1 MNLLKSL
8 FGVKNLSSQ
17 GEAVREGD
25 FYKSYLKIAWPAALE
40 GIFINM
46 IILADL
52 TMVGSLGVR
61 AWAAVGIVSQPKMIM
76 LICSR
81 SLGVALTAFVARR
94 KGEDKRRDFLSG
106 FKQSLILNFIVY
118 SILLT
123 LVLLFNK
130 NILLFAGA
138 KTEYIELAQTYF
150 KYIAIGIFFRS
161 MGIMI
166 SSAKVGLG
174 KTKEV
179 FYANVVGNVVNV
191 ILNYILIFGNF
202 GFPMLGIKGAA
213 IATMIGD
220 ISTFLILLAGVI
232 NPENELNLSKEG
244 SWKMEK
250 HIMSPILNITS
261 GTLAEQVF
269 ERIGLFL
276 FSRIIAELGTVATG
290 TNYVAM
296 ILCDLCY
303 YTAIG
308 MGVASSAFTGQ
319 KLGEKRPDLAKIYG
333 KVASNVGYIVSTFFA
348 VIFILFRKELF
359 MVMIQDPDVI
369 HLGSFILI
377 FVAIACFP
385 QVQALVNSGVLRGAG
400 DSKYVALYSLVSI
413 TVIRPI
419 VTYMLAFTFGFG
431 AYGVWLALI
440 LDQTM
445 RMIISKKRI
454 LSDKWIKK
462 VV

>member
-81 SLGVALTAFVARR
+81 SLGAALTAFVARR

-244 SWKMEK
+244 SGR
-250 HIMSPILNITS
+250 SS
-261 GTLAEQVF
+261 
-269 ERIGLFL
+269 
-276 FSRIIAELGTVATG
+276 TV
-290 TNYVAM
+290 
-296 ILCDLCY
+296 
-303 YTAIG
+303 
-308 MGVASSAFTGQ
+308 
-319 KLGEKRPDLAKIYG
+319 
-333 KVASNVGYIVSTFFA
+333 
-348 VIFILFRKELF
+348 
-359 MVMIQDPDVI
+359 
-369 HLGSFILI
+369 
-377 FVAIACFP
+377 
-385 QVQALVNSGVLRGAG
+385 
-400 DSKYVALYSLVSI
+400 
-413 TVIRPI
+413 
-419 VTYMLAFTFGFG
+419 
-431 AYGVWLALI
+431 
-440 LDQTM
+440 
-445 RMIISKKRI
+445 
-454 LSDKWIKK
+454 
-462 VV
+462 

>member
-1 MNLLKSL
+1 M
-8 FGVKNLSSQ
+8 FGPL
-17 GEAVREGD
+17 
-25 FYKSYLKIAWPAALE
+25 AAL
-40 GIFINM
+40 
-46 IILADL
+46 
-52 TMVGSLGVR
+52 LGVAVAHFPRHPRDHGGCGDAVTGFGDGFGDRPPRVPSGIVDPHPVGPAHVVVAFRELFEGRGPHSDLGCLQVHASDR

-81 SLGVALTAFVARR
+81 SLGAALTAFVARR
-94 KGEDKRRDFLSG
+94 KGEDKRRDFLSV

-191 ILNYILIFGNF
+191 ILNYFLIFGNF

-333 KVASNVGYIVSTFFA
+333 KVASNVGYICTRA
-348 VIFILFRKELF
+348 RKARTPL
-359 MVMIQDPDVI
+359 
-369 HLGSFILI
+369 
-377 FVAIACFP
+377 
-385 QVQALVNSGVLRGAG
+385 
-400 DSKYVALYSLVSI
+400 
-413 TVIRPI
+413 
-419 VTYMLAFTFGFG
+419 
-431 AYGVWLALI
+431 
-440 LDQTM
+440 
-445 RMIISKKRI
+445 
-454 LSDKWIKK
+454 
-462 VV
+462 